1 MQYPSSATK
10 SSWLLLVV
18 IAACTGSLFLVA
30 DALHEHHHGRPNI
43 AGATCV
49 PHERDALLAFKEGV
63 VGDPAG
69 RLASW
74 RTGEDCFRHWRG
86 VRCSNLTGHVLK
98 LHLRN
103 TDGGEAAMS
112 GKELYLQGNH
122 FTGTL
127 PNWLGQ
133 LTSLVI
139 LDLSMN
145 NITGPLPGI
154 FGKFTDLRDLN
165 LAGNQLTGHLPSQIS
180 MLSNLTRLDLSN
192 NILDGLITDEH
203 FVGLKGLEYIDL
215 SHNRLKI
222 VLGSPPFR
230 LKKHI
235 LQTARWVLCFLHG
248 FSGRWIF
255 LTLILQAQISGGLP
269 TNWEIMSV
277 EQLYLSSNQFT
288 GEIPSLPRNI
298 ITLDISSNSL
308 TDLANNHFEG
318 DLPEC
323 AEMENLDI
331 LMLSNNS
338 FSGKFPS
345 FLQRCFFLSFLD
357 LAWNEFSGTL
367 PMWIGNCT
375 SLRFLRLNN
384 NMFHG
389 HIPGSITGLRDLRHL
404 NLAENRLSGPIP
416 SGGQLET
423 LYTYNPLM
431 YSGNNGLCGFP
442 LQRSCP
448 GNSTSKDGD
457 LSNEKHGD
465 QQIPELHSDDQM
477 FFLFGCGV
485 GFVVGSWV
493 VFFSLLFVKTWRI
506 AYFRLFDSV
515 YDKIVAYNAIFQLIW
530 NLEELCLSSS
540 RVANTLATGE
550 VISMKYS
557 IVTLVLRLQESGKR
571 RFYF

>member
-1 MQYPSSATK
+1 MGPMFPA
-10 SSWLLLVV
+10 WLQWQV
-18 IAACTGSLFLVA
+18 
-30 DALHEHHHGRPNI
+30 
-43 AGATCV
+43 
-49 PHERDALLAFKEGV
+49 
-63 VGDPAG
+63 
-69 RLASW
+69 
-74 RTGEDCFRHWRG
+74 
-86 VRCSNLTGHVLK
+86 
-98 LHLRN
+98 
-103 TDGGEAAMS
+103 
-112 GKELYLQGNH
+112 
-122 FTGTL
+122 
-127 PNWLGQ
+127 
-133 LTSLVI
+133 
-139 LDLSMN
+139 DLSYLD
-145 NITGPLPGI
+145 ITSTGIVDKLPDW
-154 FGKFTDLRDLN
+154 FSN
-165 LAGNQLTGHLPSQIS
+165 S
-180 MLSNLTRLDLSN
+180 LSKVIYLDISN
-192 NILDGLITDEH
+192 N
-203 FVGLKGLEYIDL
+203 
-215 SHNRLKI
+215 
-222 VLGSPPFR
+222 
-230 LKKHI
+230 
-235 LQTARWVLCFLHG
+235 
-248 FSGRWIF
+248 
-255 LTLILQAQISGGLP
+255 QISGGLP

-308 TDLANNHFEG
+308 T
-318 DLPEC
+318 
-323 AEMENLDI
+323 
-331 LMLSNNS
+331 
-338 FSGKFPS
+338 
-345 FLQRCFFLSFLD
+345 
-357 LAWNEFSGTL
+357 AWNEFSGTL

-485 GFVVGSWV
+485 GFV
-493 VFFSLLFVKTWRI
+493 
-506 AYFRLFDSV
+506 
-515 YDKIVAYNAIFQLIW
+515 IVAYNAIFQLIW